1 MTQPIVLKNLEELG
15 RFADLIV
22 PPEPS
27 RDERALVPVV
37 VEPTVEPDLDE
48 LAEVA
53 SRAAKELRELA
64 AADAQARRTAEEA
77 LTRYRRLQDDSVRL
91 ERAAGEVEAVA
102 RRASELSKQG
112 FAPDCRARAEEIA
125 TAAAAVATAACNRLT
140 AVKAETAALA
150 QREDVAR
157 LLAEERAQA
166 EAARREEEERQ
177 REAQVM
183 DGIVRAEALVREQ
196 NFDEALGLLGSLR
209 KIDPSSPR
217 VTSSIDKIRRRVW
230 AVKTARAEE
239 ALRQARRIYRRQP
252 REAIA
257 LLEPLDLTG
266 VPETLAR
273 QVYGCW
279 LQACRRL
286 GLDQAVHYAPAFGR
300 GAVLA
305 PTTDDRLEVI
315 SAIGLPR
322 WPAGRRLSRAALK
335 GARPL
340 I

>member
-1 MTQPIVLKNLEELG
+1 MTQPIVIKSLEDLG

-22 PPEPS
+22 PPEPPS
-27 RDERALVPVV
+27 NERALVPVV
-37 VEPTVEPDLDE
+37 VEPVVEPDLDE

-53 SRAAKELRELA
+53 SRAAKELRDLA
-64 AADAQARRTAEEA
+64 AADARARQQAEEA
-77 LTRYRRLQDDSVRL
+77 LTRYRRLEDDSVRL
-91 ERAAGEVEAVA
+91 DRAAGEVEAVA

-125 TAAAAVATAACNRLT
+125 TAAAAVATAARNRLT
-140 AVKAETAALA
+140 AVNAEVAALA
-150 QREDVAR
+150 VRDDVAR
-157 LLAEERAQA
+157 LLAEERARE
-166 EAARREEEERQ
+166 EAAHREEEDRQ
-177 REAQVM
+177 REAQLT
-183 DGIVRAEALVREQ
+183 DGIARAEALVRER

-217 VTSSIDKIRRRVW
+217 VTSSIDKIRRQAW
-230 AVKTARAEE
+230 AVKTARAGE
-239 ALRQARRIYRRQP
+239 ALRQARRVYRRQP
-252 REAIA
+252 REAVA

-266 VPETLAR
+266 TPEALAS

-286 GLDQAVHYAPAFGR
+286 ALEGAIHYSPGFAK
-300 GAVLA
+300 GAVLV
-305 PTTDDRLEVI
+305 PTTDDRLEVV

-322 WPAGRRLSRAALK
+322 WSAGCRFSRVALK

-340 I
+340 S